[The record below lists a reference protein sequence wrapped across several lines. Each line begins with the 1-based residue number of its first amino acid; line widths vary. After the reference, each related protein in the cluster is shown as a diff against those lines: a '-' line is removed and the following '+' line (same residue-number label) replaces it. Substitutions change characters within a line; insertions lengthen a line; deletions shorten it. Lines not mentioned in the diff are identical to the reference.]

1 MIRAG
6 ADADLVVV
14 DLTAGATIG
23 AETELSAAGFTPWEG
38 VRTEARVERTLLRGR
53 TVYTAGGGITG
64 DPGGRYLPR
73 PRSAVPTSGGGA
85 PA

>member
-1 MIRAG
+1 
-6 ADADLVVV
+6 VV
-14 DLTAGATIG
+14 DLTAGDTIR

-53 TVYTAGGGITG
+53 TIHTADGGITG

-73 PRSAVPTSGGGA
+73 PHSEVPPSRGG